1 MERHKFLTDIP
12 LTLLNNYFLYWQ
24 DSDSTNMLPGKDQTF
39 LKRVIVFPVTV
50 SQFGLWTAAD
60 SSPCS
65 RQANCTRKCVK
76 VLAVQC
82 ISHRRLENYT
92 LHLSHWLDYN
102 HWALLRRVE
111 SLCFNWCFTQGLFF
125 FYCGHITLTILQT
138 KGNVIILHR
147 PLTSRSTHPMSTV
160 FYSAA
165 SECGIFLKSLE
176 GRFNALFYL

>member
-24 DSDSTNMLPGKDQTF
+24 ESDSTNMLPGKDQTF

-125 FYCGHITLTILQT
+125 LLPWPYNTDNFTDKRQCDNPPQALDFTVHTSYEHSFLLSGFRMWYIFE
-138 KGNVIILHR
+138 IIR
-147 PLTSRSTHPMSTV
+147 R
-160 FYSAA
+160 
-165 SECGIFLKSLE
+165 
-176 GRFNALFYL
+176 